1 MINSQH
7 WNFLLSNQVDKKK
20 FISSIFSKNAPTEL
34 SFLHGL
40 KGVLFSDLAIHDFI
54 QKEYK
59 YAAIE
64 PELNSERK
72 LTTFSSGEQK
82 KMYLKYCLTQKV
94 NYIVFDNPLNHL
106 DHDSRLSFL
115 VELEK
120 LATSIIIIHIVNRKN
135 DLLPFIEN
143 NKQVSATTFS
153 LHPISLD
160 SVAEPLS
167 KTEIPNSIAYEHYEG
182 PILIEMKRVS
192 VSYLDRK
199 IVTAI
204 DWVIKKGEFWQLI
217 GPNGS
222 GKSTILS
229 LITGDNSKGYGQEL
243 YLFGRKKGSG
253 ESVWDIKK
261 QIGYFSNAVAIS
273 YQGSHTLEEMIL
285 SGFFDSVG
293 LYIQPTAYQKKMAQQ
308 WLTVSEIAHLKNEKY
323 KQLTVGQQRLALI
336 IRAVVKHPPLL
347 ILDEPL
353 EGLDDQNANRVIQLI
368 NILNRETSMAI
379 VYVSHRIETNLNP
392 TAILELIPSENGSIG
407 KQH

>member
-82 KMYLKYCLTQKV
+82 KMYLKYCLTQMV
-94 NYIVFDNPLNHL
+94 NYIVFDNPLDHL

-407 KQH
+407 KRH

>member
-40 KGVLFSDLAIHDFI
+40 EGILYSDLAIHDFL
-54 QKEYK
+54 QKECK

-82 KMYLKYCLTQKV
+82 KMYLKYCLTQMV
-94 NYIVFDNPLNHL
+94 NYIVFDNPLDHL

-407 KQH
+407 KRH